1 MTDKISKEELS
12 KRVKFSQL
20 NEDRLYTVLPKGT
33 KERLLKYTDNIS
45 KYIRDLILKDLE
57 KKDKVK
63 NK

>member
-1 MTDKISKEELS
+1 MSDKISKEELS

-45 KYIRDLILKDLE
+45 KYVRDLILKDLE

-63 NK
+63 DK